1 MQNIDD
7 TLAMR
12 IVLRNNSGEIC
23 ESHLVA
29 NFSTHF
35 PAASCRYRLSF
46 SLNTAREEIES
57 VLVYIGQG
65 GMMP

>member
-1 MQNIDD
+1 
-7 TLAMR
+7 
-12 IVLRNNSGEIC
+12 VLRNNSGEIC

-35 PAASCRYRLSF
+35 PAASCRYGPSF